1 MGTLFLVA
9 TPIGNLDDISV
20 RALRTL
26 REARLIAAEDT
37 RRTQHLLT
45 HFGITSPLTSYFE
58 HNKLAKL
65 DTILGALESGSV
77 ALVSDAG
84 TPNLSDPGYE
94 LVRAALSAGHAVT
107 PIPGPSALLAA
118 LVASGLPS
126 DAFVYLGFLPRKAGE
141 RRRLL
146 EEVVHEPRTLV
157 AFEAPHRLLEAL
169 ADVETVL
176 GDRRVAVARELTK
189 LHEEI
194 VRAPASQARRHFEQK
209 EILGEITLVI
219 GGAATVLP
227 AAAWEAARV
236 RLEME
241 KRLGAGARMKEA
253 ARQVAALANWPQRD
267 VYRLATEDAGP
278 QDHGAEAGS

>member
-9 TPIGNLDDISV
+9 TPIGNLDDISA

-26 REARLIAAEDT
+26 GEARLIAAEDT
-37 RRTQHLLT
+37 RRTKQLLT
-45 HFGITSPLTSYFE
+45 HFGLATPLTSYFE

-65 DTILGALESGSV
+65 DAILSELENGNV

-94 LVRAALSAGHAVT
+94 LVRAALAAGHAVT

-126 DAFVYLGFLPRKAGE
+126 DAFVYLGFLPRKTGE
-141 RRRLL
+141 RQRLL
-146 EEVVHEPRTLV
+146 ESVAGEPRTLV
-157 AFEAPHRLLEAL
+157 AYEAPHRLLEAL
-169 ADVETVL
+169 ADVEAVL
-176 GDRRVAVARELTK
+176 GDRPVAVARELTK

-219 GGAATVLP
+219 GGAATAEA
-227 AAAWEAARV
+227 AAAWEAEQV
-236 RLEME
+236 RAELQ
-241 KRLGAGARMKEA
+241 KRLSTGVHKKEA
-253 ARQVAALANWPQRD
+253 ARQVAALANWPQRE
-267 VYRLATEDAGP
+267 VYRLATETAGP
-278 QDHGAEAGS
+278 SEVEPEDGA